1 MTSTRDRARGA
12 LIGLATGDA
21 LGTTVEF
28 KPRGSFPPVTAMTGG
43 GPFGLEPG
51 QFTDDTSMALCL
63 AESLSAL
70 GRFDVRDQLT
80 RYVRWWRD
88 GHLSA
93 TGRCFDIGGA
103 TRSALTRFEATGGL
117 VDTDDQAAGNGSLM
131 RLAPAA
137 LFARGDEALAAEL
150 AARSSLATHGAPQAT
165 DSCRLF
171 AVMLTRAVAG
181 ASKQQLLEPGLW
193 TLGELHPEV
202 GEIARGSYLHRE
214 PPEIKGSGYV
224 VRCLEAALWA
234 FARTDTFADGCLLAV
249 NLGDDADTTGAVYG
263 QIAGAFYGESGIP
276 AEWREQLA
284 LWETLDALAEDL
296 ARWQTA
302 AEAARLPDLHAYWVE
317 PGVLIAGEYPGA
329 RSEADAERKLV
340 VTARRR
346 SPPLRRSHR
355 GGRARAVRGAAR
367 AARVESAACP
377 SSHAPPDPRR
387 RRAAG
392 RGDDEPH
399 PRRARRRAPR
409 RRRGVRPLLG
419 RHRADGHR
427 RRLPPGRAGIQRGAC
442 ARAHRGAAA
451 RQQQGAARVAGDDGA
466 ERLRACLA
474 RRARV
479 RRSAGQAYSPVM
491 GEQEKHRGPFGGVAR
506 RARRP
511 RADRVPQRAAGRASR
526 RPDAL
531 RVPAHRAVLEP
542 LERDDGFPAR
552 RRTSSPSSRRR
563 SRRCC

>member
-284 LWETLDALAEDL
+284 LWETLDALAENL

-302 AEAARLPDLHAYWVE
+302 AEAAQLPDLHAYWVE

-329 RSEADAERKLV
+329 RCEADAERKLV
-340 VTARRR
+340 SLLDVGVRRFVDLTEEGELEPYEAQLER
-346 SPPLRRSHR
+346 LAWERGVSVAYTRHPIRDVGVPRDEATMNRILDELAAAHR
-355 GGRARAVRGAAR
+355 DGVAAYVHCWGGIGRTGTVVGCHQVERGYSAAR
-367 AARVESAACP
+367 ALERIEELRRESSKA
-377 SSHAPPDPRR
+377 
-387 RRAAG
+387 
-392 RGDDEPH
+392 
-399 PRRARRRAPR
+399 
-409 RRRGVRPLLG
+409 
-419 RHRADGHR
+419 
-427 RRLPPGRAGIQRGAC
+427 
-442 ARAHRGAAA
+442 
-451 RQQQGAARVAGDDGA
+451 
-466 ERLRACLA
+466 
-474 RRARV
+474 
-479 RRSAGQAYSPVM
+479 
-491 GEQEKHRGPFGGVAR
+491 
-506 RARRP
+506 
-511 RADRVPQRAAGRASR
+511 QRASPETTAQSDFVRAW
-526 RPDAL
+526 PD
-531 RVPAHRAVLEP
+531 VRA
-542 LERDDGFPAR
+542 
-552 RRTSSPSSRRR
+552 
-563 SRRCC
+563 